1 MDQSSKD
8 PFPATNFTQPK
19 APPCVIV
26 LFGATGDLAARK
38 IAPAVYNLMREGLVG
53 EDFALVGCGR
63 SERTDEQ
70 FRNEM
75 SDAITDYSRSQPIED
90 KLLDRLVGRLHY
102 HIARPDEPETF
113 LTLAARL
120 REMDEQFS
128 TQGNRLFYIATPPE
142 GYPPIINNLFS
153 SGLTQPIQ
161 ADSFVRVVVEKPF
174 GRDLASAEKLNETL
188 LSCFDESQIFRI
200 DHYLGKETVQNML
213 VFRFANAIF
222 EPLLNRQ
229 FVDHVQITV
238 TESDGMPGHRG
249 GYYEQAGALRD
260 MVQNHMLQLLSL
272 LAMEVPVRMDA
283 EAIRDEKVKVLQA
296 IKPLT
301 AQDVAERTVRAQYIG
316 NGERKAYRQEV
327 GVDPESK
334 VETYTGLKLFVEN
347 WRWSGVPFYLR
358 TGKCLAA
365 KASQVRVFF
374 RREPTSLFRWFDC
387 EDDRGP
393 NQLCISI
400 HPDEGISLVLDA
412 KVPGSS
418 MLLRPVSMDFRYETA
433 FGWASP
439 EAYERLLLD
448 ALVGESMLFIRSDEA
463 LAAWRLID
471 SIQKVWENKDIPELS
486 FYESGS
492 MGPGDDQKLFD
503 DPYRRW
509 HPV

>member
-1 MDQSSKD
+1 MDNVSEN
-8 PFPATNFTQPK
+8 PFPETFFSQPK
-19 APPCVIV
+19 APPCIIV

-38 IAPAVYNLMREGLVG
+38 IAPAVYNLRREGLVG
-53 EDFALVGCGR
+53 ENIAVIGCAR
-63 SERTDEQ
+63 RERTEEQ

-75 SDAITDYSRSQPIED
+75 FDAIKEYSRSQPID
-90 KLLDRLVGRLHY
+90 DSIWDQMADRWHY
-102 HIARPDEPETF
+102 HITRPDEPETYS
-113 LTLAARL
+113 TLAERL
-120 REMDEQFS
+120 REMDELYG
-128 TQGNRLFYIATPPE
+128 TQGNRLFYLATPPE
-142 GYPPIINNLFS
+142 SYPPIIENLSS
-153 SGLTQPIQ
+153 SGLTQPGK
-161 ADSFVRVVVEKPF
+161 ADSFLRVVVEKPF
-174 GRDLASAEKLNETL
+174 GRDLASAQQLNKML
-188 LSCFDESQIFRI
+188 LEQFDESQIYRI

-238 TESDGMPGHRG
+238 LESAGMPGHRG

-283 EAIRDEKVKVLQA
+283 EAIRDEKLKVLQA
-296 IKPLT
+296 IKPLN
-301 AQDVAERTVRAQYIG
+301 AREVAERTVRAQYVG
-316 NGERKAYRQEV
+316 NGDKRAYREEF

-334 VETYTGLKLFVEN
+334 VETYVGLKLFVEN

-358 TGKCLAA
+358 TGKSLAT
-365 KASQVRVFF
+365 KASHIRVFF
-374 RREPTSLFRWFDC
+374 RQEPMSLFRWFDC
-387 EDDRGP
+387 EEDRGS

-400 HPDEGISLVLDA
+400 YPSEGISLVFDA

-418 MLLRPVSMDFRYETA
+418 MLLRPVRMDFRYDTA
-433 FGWASP
+433 FERASP

-448 ALVGESMLFIRSDEA
+448 ALLGESMLFIRSDEA
-463 LAAWRLID
+463 EAAWRLID
-471 SIQKVWENKDIPELS
+471 SIRNVWENKDIPELGYYKS
-486 FYESGS
+486 DSL
-492 MGPGDDQKLFD
+492 GPGDEEKLFG